1 MEECTMMRALWTAAS
16 GMIGQQFKIDTTA
29 NNLANVNTTG
39 FKKSRVDFQD
49 LLYQTDKHAG
59 TPVTAGSQ
67 VPTGIQVGHGVRTVA
82 TQKLFTQGT
91 YQQTDNDYDLVIEGD
106 GFFQVLLPDG
116 GIRYTRDGAFKLD
129 SDGRIVTSDGFPLEP
144 EIRIDRDAR
153 EVSIGSDGTVSVMRP
168 GDDRPQEIGRIELA
182 RFINPAGLKSAGSN
196 LFEAT
201 AASGEPIIGIPGL
214 DGFGDLAQGFLEMSN
229 VQVVEEMVSMIVAQR
244 AYETNS
250 KAIQAADEMLQTAN
264 NLRR

>member
-1 MEECTMMRALWTAAS
+1 MMRALWTAAS

-91 YQQTDNDYDLVIEGD
+91 YQQTDNDYDLIEGD